1 LLAISSLTAGQ
12 DLCMSVKGDLKLVFS
27 LSMVVVVCLIVL
39 CVLASILLAMN
50 CLQRPAKEVPKPRP
64 SSMDVS
70 RPPSNTN
77 QQGVRE
83 SVEFQGGGDIT
94 PVIDSIYDVP
104 PKVNPVNDSIYQV
117 PPSTKKPFNQ
127 Y

>member
-1 LLAISSLTAGQ
+1 
-12 DLCMSVKGDLKLVFS
+12 VFS
-27 LSMVVVVCLIVL
+27 LSMVVVVCLIIL

-50 CLQRPAKEVPKPRP
+50 CLQRPAKEVTKPRP
-64 SSMDVS
+64 SSMDIS

-94 PVIDSIYDVP
+94 PVIDPLYDVP
-104 PKVNPVNDSIYQV
+104 TSRRPV
-117 PPSTKKPFNQ
+117 
-127 Y
+127 